1 MFLAKAWC
9 AFIGVAEAVLKI
21 KRSTRR
27 GLSSSLLII
36 GAAVMFLATEAWS
49 GILLVALG
57 MSIELIAVILKIWK
71 G

>member
-1 MFLAKAWC
+1 MLLAKAWC

-27 GLSSSLLII
+27 GLSSLLVII
-36 GAAVMFLATEAWS
+36 GAAVIFLATEAWS

-57 MSIELIAVILKIWK
+57 MSIELIAVILKI
-71 G
+71 